1 MVGRVTVV
9 YAGRCVR
16 LTTAPSIS
24 RIARIA
30 AIACTLATSGLA
42 PACTRSA
49 SNDGG
54 TTRARSP
61 DAGGDDVLDVGHA
74 GCAALLV
81 HDGKTTCELASPP
94 LLRFSL
100 PHDATSVAI
109 EGERGP
115 IASTREGDGTKG
127 PLTITIPADTA
138 RLVIRAKV
146 AGEPARF
153 ALELARPAKVAWL
166 DDAKAARSRGKLADA
181 RALVEPHANE
191 DARAKSLLARITL
204 AEGRADDAF
213 PLFRA
218 AIDAHRKAGRI
229 SDAADDSFA
238 LAFALHQRSH
248 RYAEARAVLDAIA
261 DELAL
266 YPEGRA
272 REPYY
277 RGILASETGDARAA
291 LRQLRESGDRA
302 RALGMGK
309 LERNA
314 RAALALELSTVGRVE
329 ESLGILRG
337 LESDADVKG
346 CERVEVLNDV
356 GWGALLVSEASGAE
370 ATDARAAL
378 ERASL
383 IECSDAFLASST
395 LANLARLELDQ
406 GHADRARDRLAAA
419 RKAVKEPRG
428 TERLA
433 WLDLDARIALA
444 GGDAKGA
451 LAKVDEELLL
461 ARRFALLE
469 HEWAA
474 LALRAEALDALGRPA
489 DAATAALEAESLVD
503 RMMLL
508 VPLGGG
514 RGAFA
519 SGRSR
524 SARTAIDVLVKT
536 SRHAEAAKVAR
547 RSRARVL
554 ASVERALRVERLPKE
569 QRDAWEA
576 SVRRYRDARTTLDED
591 AAKDWTL
598 PAEALAKATDD
609 RRRREQ
615 SAREAL
621 ESAIHALATT
631 AAPDRADAHAVAPDD
646 VEVVIHP
653 GRKAWWVIVSD
664 DRTTTAI
671 PAPALDDAGVKAN
684 AGGRFDAL
692 DALGQR
698 LVGKKRLRVLPYGG
712 ARSFDFHR
720 YVVDGKPLAERIT
733 IDYPLGLQPATAL
746 DASTLA
752 RARAT
757 VIGDPRSDLPRARE
771 EAAAVA
777 KLLSP
782 ARKTD
787 VRLGDEA
794 SAKAITSS
802 IDGAGLL
809 HYAGHG
815 VYAGLEGFESALP
828 LANKGLLSVGDLLA
842 LSAAPRKVVLSGC
855 DAARSAGAAEGL
867 GLAQALVIAGSEEVL
882 APTRPVSDDLAAKL
896 AARLYEGEA
905 GAALVRLEPGALA
918 IATRAALTKLQLD
931 DSNADWAAF
940 RVISR

>member
-1 MVGRVTVV
+1 MENGR
-9 YAGRCVR
+9 G
-16 LTTAPSIS
+16 TASD
-24 RIARIA
+24 AETA
-30 AIACTLATSGLA
+30 LA
-42 PACTRSA
+42 
-49 SNDGG
+49 
-54 TTRARSP
+54 
-61 DAGGDDVLDVGHA
+61 VGHA
-74 GCAALLV
+74 GCAAIV
-81 HDGKTTCELASPP
+81 VQGGNTTCELASPP
-94 LLRFSL
+94 VIRFAL
-100 PHDATSVAI
+100 PDGATNVAI
-109 EGERGP
+109 ESDNGRP

-127 PLTITIPADTA
+127 SLKASIPPETTRVIVRAD
-138 RLVIRAKV
+138 LGGK
-146 AGEPARF
+146 PARF
-153 ALELARPAKVAWL
+153 ALDLTRPAKVSWL
-166 DDAKAARSRGKLADA
+166 DDAKAARNRGKLAEA
-181 RALVEPHANE
+181 RALVEPHAND

-213 PLFRA
+213 PIFRA
-218 AIDAHRKAGRI
+218 AIAAHRTSGRI
-229 SDAADDSFA
+229 SDLADDSFA

-248 RYAEARAVLDAIA
+248 RYAEARSALDEIG
-261 DELAL
+261 DAL
-266 YPEGRA
+266 VRYPEGRA

-277 RGILASETGDARAA
+277 RGILASETGDARVA
-291 LRQLRESGDRA
+291 LGLLRESGDLA
-302 RALGMGK
+302 RALGMTK

-314 RAALALELSTVGRVE
+314 RAALALELQTVGRME

-337 LESDADVKG
+337 LENDSEVKG

-356 GWGALLVSEASGAE
+356 GWGALLVAEGSGTEAV
-370 ATDARAAL
+370 DARAAL

-419 RKAVKEPRG
+419 RRAVKEPRG

-444 GGDAKGA
+444 GGDPKAA
-451 LAKVDEELLL
+451 LAKVDEELVL

-474 LALRAEALDALGRPA
+474 LALRAEALDALGRAA
-489 DAATAALEAESLVD
+489 DAATAAIEAEVLVE

-554 ASVERALRVERLPKE
+554 AGVERALRVERLPKE

-598 PAEALAKATDD
+598 PAEALAKATED

-631 AAPDRADAHAVAPDD
+631 AAADHADDHVVASDD

-653 GRKAWWVIVSD
+653 GRKAWWVMVTD
-664 DRTTTAI
+664 ERTTIAI
-671 PAPALDDAGVKAN
+671 PAPSLADADVKAN

-698 LVGKKRLRVLPYGG
+698 LGGKKRLRVLPYGA
-712 ARSFDFHR
+712 ARSFDLHR
-720 YVVDGKPLAERIT
+720 YLVDGKPLSERIQV
-733 IDYPLGLQPATAL
+733 DYPIGLPAAPLTE
-746 DASTLA
+746 ASERTGA
-752 RARAT
+752 KAI

-771 EAAAVA
+771 EATAVA
-777 KLLSP
+777 KLLGP
-782 ARKTD
+782 TRKT
-787 VRLGDEA
+787 VVHLGDEA
-794 SAKAITSS
+794 TAKVVASS

-828 LANKGLLSVGDLLA
+828 LASKGLLSVGDLLA
-842 LSAAPRKVVLSGC
+842 LGSAPRKVVLSGC

-882 APTRPVSDDLAAKL
+882 APTRPVSDELAAKL
-896 AARLYEGEA
+896 AAHLYEGEA
-905 GAALVRLEPGALA
+905 GAALMRLEPGALA
-918 IATRAALTKLQLD
+918 AATRAAITKLRLD
-931 DSNADWAAF
+931 DSSSDWAAF
-940 RVISR
+940 RVIAR